1 MSSLRLYLNQYFLF
15 QNKQVEY
22 EEASEL
28 LKKESLIT
36 EFTEETLTLKSQSGR
51 RFIPLD
57 VESLFKE
64 GRSTWGGVAMG
75 VLVLGPVWGHCTQ
88 PPPILI
94 HFVDIK
100 SDLVLIG

>member
-1 MSSLRLYLNQYFLF
+1 M
-15 QNKQVEY
+15 
-22 EEASEL
+22 
-28 LKKESLIT
+28 
-36 EFTEETLTLKSQSGR
+36 G
-51 RFIPLD
+51 
-57 VESLFKE
+57 
-64 GRSTWGGVAMG
+64 GGVAMG

>member
-36 EFTEETLTLKSQSGR
+36 EITEETLTLKSQSGR

-64 GRSTWGGVAMG
+64 GRAIWGGGCNGG
-75 VLVLGPVWGHCTQ
+75 VSFRPRLGPLHPASSYFDSFCRY
-88 PPPILI
+88 
-94 HFVDIK
+94 
-100 SDLVLIG
+100 